1 MRIFSAELSRQS
13 RSRSLVAGS
22 VGGEVPEKY
31 YVVRNNEV
39 MRLKYL
45 LVYAEKKAKKP
56 SLRQ

>member
-13 RSRSLVAGS
+13 RSRSLVSGS